1 MAELTKSGKAIYL
14 RCGVWMDDGGAIHIT
29 GQGGDKFHCSVINDP
44 SSRREHPTLFENL
57 AKCLLDAG
65 APTPTE

>member
-29 GQGGDKFHCSVINDP
+29 GRGGIDRI
-44 SSRREHPTLFENL
+44 
-57 AKCLLDAG
+57 
-65 APTPTE
+65 